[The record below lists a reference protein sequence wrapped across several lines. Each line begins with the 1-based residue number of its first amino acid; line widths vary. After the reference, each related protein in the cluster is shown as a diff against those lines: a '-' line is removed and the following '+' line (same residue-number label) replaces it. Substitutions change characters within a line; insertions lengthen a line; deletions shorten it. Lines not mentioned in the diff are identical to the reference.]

1 VLSISKL
8 GAGQAKYYVDQA
20 NGRVDLVEAVGD
32 GIEEYYVGGLE
43 ARGEWLGAAAR
54 QLGLTG
60 LVDGALLRRVLA
72 GEGPDG
78 LALRGPASV
87 VTRPGYDLTF
97 SAPKS
102 VSVVFGLG
110 DAAIQNSVR
119 KGHDRA
125 VCQALGHLERTAAAI
140 RRGHGGV
147 RIEPASGFV
156 AAAFR
161 HRTSRAGDP
170 QLHTHLL
177 VANLGCGPDGR
188 WSALDG
194 RRIYAQARTASFI
207 YQAVL
212 RSELSRELGVEWLTV
227 RDGIAEIAG
236 VPKPVLKAFSRRR
249 ADIEAELARRGT
261 SGPRAAEAAALAT
274 RQAKERSTDM
284 AALTREWRARSAE
297 LGFGR
302 DDLDQA
308 LGQRPPA
315 RGLEQS
321 AVERLFDALAS
332 PMGLTRRRST
342 FGRRE
347 VIQALCER
355 LPSDTA
361 SDART
366 LEALADRFLA
376 SSRVVL
382 LLPTDVARASRVTFR
397 RRDGRVLPIAR
408 EDELYSTPE
417 LLAVERRIVDTAMR
431 SRDVGAGLVGEAACE
446 CAVAARPSL
455 SDEQRRM
462 VERLCRSGDR
472 ITVVAG
478 KAGTGKTYALA
489 AAREAWHASGHPVL
503 GVAVARRAANHL
515 QVDAGI
521 ATTSVAAL
529 LADLDRQGGLPQH
542 AVLVVD
548 EAGMVATRQIAKL
561 LDAVER
567 SDGKLALV
575 GDHRQLQE
583 LEAGGT
589 FRALVHRGLAVQLT
603 ENRRQ
608 REAWERRALDQL
620 RDGQPEAAIPQYVAH
635 ERVHISD
642 TSEQTRHQLASDWHA
657 APANEDVVMIAQR
670 RADVANL
677 SRRARTLRREAGA
690 LTGPELIVGDGAF
703 CRGDLV
709 LVKRNEPRLG
719 VTNGERGRVLAVD
732 LARERLVVDIA
743 GVAVTLDRQF
753 LSTPTRHGD
762 PSLLHGY
769 AITCHVAQGLT
780 VDRALVLADPA
791 LTSELAYTALS
802 RGRIANHLYLP
813 RRPDDARVEFAPE
826 EPAGGDPVA
835 GLIASVSTSR
845 ATILAIDSGTPD
857 EERFLTQ
864 AAYELV
870 DAQNE
875 RAELEGRAWRPGNR
889 QKLVAAH
896 EREALARDRVEL
908 LRRTVAE
915 QRHAHRPFIDERA
928 SEQRLGA
935 HRDRIVER
943 GRARGAGRGIE
954 L

>member
-20 NGRVDLVEAVGD
+20 RGRVDLVESVGD
-32 GIEEYYVGGLE
+32 AIEEYYVGGLE
-43 ARGEWLGAAAR
+43 ARGEWFGAAAR

-60 LVDGALLRRVLA
+60 LVDGDTLRRVLA
-72 GEGPDG
+72 GEGHDG
-78 LALRGPASV
+78 FPLRGPSSV

-102 VSVVFGLG
+102 VSVVLGLG
-110 DAAIQNSVR
+110 DAAIQHAVR
-119 KGHDRA
+119 TAHDRA
-125 VCQALGHLERTAAAI
+125 VRQALGHLERTAAAV

-147 RIEPASGFV
+147 RIEPASGLV

-161 HRTSRAGDP
+161 HRTSRSGDP
-170 QLHTHLL
+170 QLHTHVL

-212 RSELSRELGVEWLTV
+212 RSELSRELGVKWLTV

-249 ADIEAELARRGT
+249 ADIEAALARQGT

-274 RQAKERSTDM
+274 RQAKDRRTDM
-284 AALTREWRARSAE
+284 AALNREWQARSAA

-302 DDLDQA
+302 DDLAQT
-308 LGQRPPA
+308 LGRRERA
-315 RGLEQS
+315 RGIEPL
-321 AVERLFDALAS
+321 ALERLFDALAS
-332 PMGLTRRRST
+332 PSGLTRRRST
-342 FGRRE
+342 FGRRD

-355 LPSDTA
+355 LPCDA
-361 SDART
+361 AGDARAI
-366 LEALADRFLA
+366 EALADRFLA

-382 LLPTDVARASRVTFR
+382 LLPADGARASNVTFR
-397 RRDGRVLPIAR
+397 PRDGRVLPIAR
-408 EDELYSTPE
+408 DDELYSTPE
-417 LLAVERRIVDTAMR
+417 LLGVERRIVDTAMR
-431 SRDVGAGLVGEAACE
+431 SREVGAGVAGESALE
-446 CAVAARPSL
+446 GAVAARSSL
-455 SDEQRRM
+455 SDEQRAM

-472 ITVVAG
+472 VTVVAG

-489 AAREAWHASGHPVL
+489 AAREAWQASGHPVL

-515 QVDAGI
+515 QADAGI

-529 LADLDRQGGLPQH
+529 LAGLDREGGLPH
-542 AVLVVD
+542 RAVLVVD

-567 SDGKLALV
+567 SDGKLVLV

-608 REAWERRALDQL
+608 HENWERRALDQL
-620 RDGQPEAAIPQYVAH
+620 RDGQPEAAIPQYVARD
-635 ERVHISD
+635 RVHIGD
-642 TSEQTRHQLASDWHA
+642 TSDQARHRLASDWRA
-657 APANEDVVMIAQR
+657 APANEDAVMIAQR
-670 RADVANL
+670 RTDVADLN
-677 SRRARTLRREAGA
+677 RRARTLRREAGE
-690 LTGPELIVGDGAF
+690 LTGPELIVADGAF
-703 CRGDLV
+703 STGDLV
-709 LVKRNEPRLG
+709 LIKRNEPRLG

-732 LARERLVVDIA
+732 LARQHLVVDIA
-743 GVAVTLDRQF
+743 GTAVTLDRMF
-753 LSTPTRHGD
+753 LSTPTSRGD

-780 VDRALVLADPA
+780 VDHALVLADRA
-791 LTSELAYTALS
+791 ITSELAYTAMS
-802 RGRIANHLYLP
+802 RGRVASHLYFA
-813 RRPDDARVEFAPE
+813 RYPDDARVEFAPE
-826 EPAGGDPVA
+826 EPRGGDPVA
-835 GLIASVSTSR
+835 DLIASLRTSG

-857 EERFLTQ
+857 EERLLSR
-864 AAYELV
+864 AADELA
-870 DAQNE
+870 DARTE
-875 RAELEGRAWRPGNR
+875 RAELERRAWRPR
-889 QKLVAAH
+889 ARARLAAAR
-896 EREALARDRVEL
+896 EREALARVRVEV
-908 LRRTVAE
+908 LRTAVVE
-915 QRHAHRPFIDERA
+915 QRHARRPFIDERDD
-928 SEQRLGA
+928 QRRHA
-935 HRDRIVER
+935 AQRDRIV
-943 GRARGAGRGIE
+943 
-954 L
+954 